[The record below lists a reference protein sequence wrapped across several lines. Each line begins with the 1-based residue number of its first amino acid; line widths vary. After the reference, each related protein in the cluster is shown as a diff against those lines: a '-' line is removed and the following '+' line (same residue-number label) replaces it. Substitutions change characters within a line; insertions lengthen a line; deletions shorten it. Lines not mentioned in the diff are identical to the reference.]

1 MVRFNVLS
9 LHRKKDAPPTPPLQ
23 GWWPGGRV
31 ALKRDGGPKEGWEMP
46 LPSPRSPTLLPK
58 KEGSL
63 PGGRTDGAHGS
74 QARRAQ
80 VIRKA
85 CVVHAQGADGT
96 FGRRPHPRPLSLSP
110 SPSPKGR
117 VATGRGGGKPLDRPD
132 ILLPVVGGLK
142 GPNSLFHSR
151 ILPRCHPPFW
161 GEALGPGGVKY
172 IFSLTASV

>member
-1 MVRFNVLS
+1 MGDAFAIASQPNASPQKGGKPAGREDGRRARLAGSTGAGHTQGVRSACAGRGRHV
-9 LHRKKDAPPTPPLQ
+9 RAATPP
-23 GWWPGGRV
+23 P
-31 ALKRDGGPKEGWEMP
+31 APK
-46 LPSPRSPTLLPK
+46 
-58 KEGSL
+58 
-63 PGGRTDGAHGS
+63 
-74 QARRAQ
+74 
-80 VIRKA
+80 
-85 CVVHAQGADGT
+85 
-96 FGRRPHPRPLSLSP
+96 PHTRPLSLSP

-117 VATGRGGGKPLDRPD
+117 VATGRGGRKPLDRPD